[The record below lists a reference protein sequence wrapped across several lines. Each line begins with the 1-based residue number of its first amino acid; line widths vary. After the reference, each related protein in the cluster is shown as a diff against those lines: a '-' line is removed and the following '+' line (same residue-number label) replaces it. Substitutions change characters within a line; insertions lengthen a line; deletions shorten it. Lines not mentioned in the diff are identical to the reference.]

1 MSWLSSNWKGLNWVL
16 HCWCRRDQIL
26 SSNDNHTWHLLNIP
40 RYMSLINLKK
50 KKTGMDLAFGLP
62 NEKKHEHIYLT
73 TWNLNFSLHSRDTG
87 KSTPNIIFKLFKF
100 QRKLLCYY
108 FLWNFQTEAI
118 IPLEVEDLDLPVLW
132 TCNGI
137 YQNKIV
143 YEIPNICVIT
153 IMI

>member
-1 MSWLSSNWKGLNWVL
+1 
-16 HCWCRRDQIL
+16 
-26 SSNDNHTWHLLNIP
+26 
-40 RYMSLINLKK
+40 
-50 KKTGMDLAFGLP
+50 MDLAFGLP

-118 IPLEVEDLDLPVLW
+118 IPLEVEDLDLPVLS

-153 IMI
+153 IMIQSNSPCTAGKAQHPHESIYKQTIQFLKSVQHLLQIKGGWQSNGSFLK